1 MPSLGSVH
9 EDSNMT
15 IKQALTLIGAT
26 VLLSAAAL
34 AGDWGQYRGP
44 AHNGIS
50 TERIGRWQESG
61 PKMLWKVS
69 MNAGF
74 SSITVAEGIAS
85 TLVLR
90 EHEGVQREFVIALD
104 ANTGKELWAAPLS
117 VAKYDGGG
125 DSGAQNNNGG
135 DGPRST
141 PTINDGK
148 VYALD
153 GKLVLSCFDAK
164 SGEKKWTK
172 DLVAEHKGK
181 VVSWQNA
188 ASPVIDGDLIFAA
201 CGGPNESLLGIDK
214 NSGKTIWK
222 GESDAITHA
231 TPTIG
236 TILGQQQVIF
246 FTQKGL
252 VSCEPKTGKVLWRY
266 PFKFSVSTAAS
277 PIIADDIVYCS
288 AGYGVGAGAA
298 KITKNGDEWQAIEIW
313 RETGNKIANHWSTP
327 IYKDGFLYGMFQFKE
342 YGSGALKCVDM
353 KTGKEVWSQ
362 PNFGPGN
369 VTLVGDKLLAL
380 SDAGDVV
387 LINPSTEKYS
397 EICRFNAVKGKCWS
411 TPSIAD
417 GRIYVRS
424 VKEGAC
430 YEVGS
435 RLSQR

>member
-1 MPSLGSVH
+1 MKINPAFCL
-9 EDSNMT
+9 
-15 IKQALTLIGAT
+15 AGAT
-26 VLLSAAAL
+26 VLFSSSAV
-34 AGDWGQYRGP
+34 AGEWPQYRGP

-50 TERIGRWQESG
+50 SERIAKWPEAG
-61 PKMLWKVS
+61 PKPIWKTP
-69 MNAGF
+69 MTAGF
-74 SSITVAEGIAS
+74 SSMTVGDGIAS

-90 EHEGVQREFVIALD
+90 NHEGVQRETVVALD
-104 ANTGKELWAAPLS
+104 ANSGKELWAAPLA
-117 VAKYDGGG
+117 VGKYDGGG
-125 DSGAQNNNGG
+125 DSGAPNNNGG

-141 PTINDGK
+141 PSIDGGK

-153 GKLVLSCFDAK
+153 GKLVLYCFDAK
-164 SGEKKWTK
+164 TGEKKWTK

-181 VVSWQNA
+181 VISWQNA
-188 ASPVIDGDLIFAA
+188 ASPVIEGDLIFAA

-214 NSGKTIWK
+214 NSGKTVWK

-231 TPTIG
+231 TPTVG
-236 TILGQQQVIF
+236 TVHGQQQVIF

-252 VSCEPKTGKVLWRY
+252 VSCEPKTGKVLWRH
-266 PFKFSVSTAAS
+266 PFKYSVSTAAS
-277 PIIADDIVYCS
+277 PIIAGDIVYCS

-298 KITKNGDEWQAIEIW
+298 KITKSGDEWSATELW

-327 IYKDGFLYGMFQFKE
+327 VFKDGYLYGMFQFKE
-342 YGSGALKCVDM
+342 YGTGALKCVDV
-353 KTGKEVWSQ
+353 KSGKEVWSQ

-380 SDAGDVV
+380 TDAGDLV
-387 LINPSTEKYS
+387 LINPSPEKYS
-397 EICRFNAVKGKCWS
+397 EVCRFHAVDGKCWS

-417 GRIYVRS
+417 GRVYVRS

-435 RLSQR
+435 RLSLR